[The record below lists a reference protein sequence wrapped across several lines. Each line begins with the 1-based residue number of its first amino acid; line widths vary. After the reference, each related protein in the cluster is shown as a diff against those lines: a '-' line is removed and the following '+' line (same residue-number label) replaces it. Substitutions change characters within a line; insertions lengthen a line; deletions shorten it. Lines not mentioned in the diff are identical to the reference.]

1 MAGFSSM
8 GLTEAGPEC
17 RRWQQC
23 LQILRRDLYEVRMKN
38 ALDFKY
44 WFTDLEQEQERFLDS
59 IVELLPLHTEFA
71 WQR

>member
-23 LQILRRDLYEVRMKN
+23 LRILRRGLYEVRIEN
-38 ALDFKY
+38 ARDLKH
-44 WFTDLEQEQERFLDS
+44 WFTDLEREQERFPGN
-59 IVELLPLHTEFA
+59 IAELLPLHIEFL